1 MRFRMASKCVL
12 ALAIVAVLLGACAF
26 AEDLK
31 ERPDLDAVFREQGVT
46 STFVLYD
53 VPADR
58 LTIVNR
64 ARAETRF
71 VPASTFKIANSL
83 IALET
88 GVVKDESEIIP
99 YGGKPQPI
107 KVWEKDMS
115 MREAIKV
122 SNVPIYQEI
131 ARRVGTER
139 YRLWLDRLD
148 YGNRQTGSAVETFW
162 LDGPLAISAVEQ
174 AKFIA
179 LLAQQRLPMS
189 MRSQSIVRDIL
200 LVESRDGFVL
210 YGKTGWQ
217 VSRNPQLG

>member
-1 MRFRMASKCVL
+1 MASKCVL

-83 IALET
+83 IAL
-88 GVVKDESEIIP
+88 
-99 YGGKPQPI
+99 
-107 KVWEKDMS
+107 
-115 MREAIKV
+115 
-122 SNVPIYQEI
+122 
-131 ARRVGTER
+131 
-139 YRLWLDRLD
+139 
-148 YGNRQTGSAVETFW
+148 
-162 LDGPLAISAVEQ
+162 
-174 AKFIA
+174 
-179 LLAQQRLPMS
+179 
-189 MRSQSIVRDIL
+189 
-200 LVESRDGFVL
+200 
-210 YGKTGWQ
+210 
-217 VSRNPQLG
+217 

>member
-1 MRFRMASKCVL
+1 
-12 ALAIVAVLLGACAF
+12 
-26 AEDLK
+26 
-31 ERPDLDAVFREQGVT
+31 
-46 STFVLYD
+46 
-53 VPADR
+53 
-58 LTIVNR
+58 
-64 ARAETRF
+64 
-71 VPASTFKIANSL
+71 
-83 IALET
+83 
-88 GVVKDESEIIP
+88 VVKDESEIIP

-122 SNVPIYQEI
+122 SNVPIHQEI